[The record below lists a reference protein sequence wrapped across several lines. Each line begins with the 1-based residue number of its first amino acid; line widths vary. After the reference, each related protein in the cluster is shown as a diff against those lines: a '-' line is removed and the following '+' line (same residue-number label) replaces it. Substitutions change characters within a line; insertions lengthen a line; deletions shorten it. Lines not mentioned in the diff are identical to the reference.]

1 MERLKREGHSDVLL
15 ALPHR
20 LERALEYDRQ
30 RKECTPRDMI
40 ATLVNSRRGF
50 VVECGVNREGS
61 VVRQVDGERVV
72 EVDVQ
77 AKKVLG
83 VNGIEHAQVLD
94 LSDEGE
100 RWEGDV
106 LDGIPYGWG
115 VLYDSENRMVYEGFR
130 IGDVNVCYGMRYYSD
145 VGVMEYEGEWC
156 NGKRWGRGVQ
166 YDRKGDTVFDG
177 EWLNDDRIT
186 ESMRAAEMNTH
197 LSTIIETLTMG
208 NNYGQEREWTVFDL
222 SLLFNLVEVTVGD
235 ECFWYV
241 TEVKLVGLDRL
252 KKVSI
257 GRNSFGV
264 SHIIHRIHSQFC
276 LKDCSRITELRIG
289 AYSCSNYRKC
299 VIENVPSLAS
309 IQIGELGFGESV
321 SFMDSDFEL
330 RSDCWQL
337 H

>member
-1 MERLKREGHSDVLL
+1 
-15 ALPHR
+15 
-20 LERALEYDRQ
+20 
-30 RKECTPRDMI
+30 MI

>member
-20 LERALEYDRQ
+20 LERALEYDTQ
-30 RKECTPRDMI
+30 RTECTPRGVI

-83 VNGIEHAQVLD
+83 
-94 LSDEGE
+94 
-100 RWEGDV
+100 
-106 LDGIPYGWG
+106 
-115 VLYDSENRMVYEGFR
+115 VYEGFR

-197 LSTIIETLTMG
+197 LSTIIETLTVG

-276 LKDCSRITELRIG
+276 LKDCSRITELRNG